1 MREIVQIL
9 SSDTMIIIY
18 ESIAVMVFGIL
29 DVMLGRT
36 CKKMKQEKEEVRKQ
50 LQKEKLQDSLTN
62 DKADLW
68 RI

>member
-18 ESIAVMVFGIL
+18 ESIAVLVFGIL

-36 CKKMKQEKEEVRKQ
+36 CKKKKKSGNNFKRR
-50 LQKEKLQDSLTN
+50 SC
-62 DKADLW
+62 
-68 RI
+68 RIR

>member
-18 ESIAVMVFGIL
+18 ESIAVLVFRIL

-36 CKKMKQEKEEVRKQ
+36 CKKMKREKEEGRKQ